1 MRSGSPA
8 FLLLLLTLAGC
19 NGFNLVP
26 AKVSA
31 PGMADADKALRESIA
46 RVNQA
51 MNEMGDKG
59 ALPRQPTS
67 AGPYVPAE
75 LQRPVMAP
83 LAGSLDD
90 AARTLAVHAGYR
102 FASNAVLGTAPV
114 PVALPGQP
122 TPLIDLFRA
131 LGDQASQRADVL
143 VNADR
148 RQVEVRYHG

>member
-1 MRSGSPA
+1 MPSGRL
-8 FLLLLLTLAGC
+8 FLLLLLALAGC
-19 NGFNLVP
+19 NGFNVVP
-26 AKVSA
+26 TEVSA
-31 PGMADADKALRESIA
+31 PGMADADKALRDSIA

-59 ALPRQPTS
+59 VAPRQPTS

-75 LQRPVMAP
+75 LRRPVVAP
-83 LAGSLDD
+83 LSGSLDD
-90 AARTLAVHAGYR
+90 AARMLATRAGYR
-102 FASNAVLGTAPV
+102 FASNAVPGAAPV

-131 LGDQASQRADVL
+131 LGDQAGQHAEVV

-148 RQVEVRYHG
+148 RQVEVRHHG

>member
-1 MRSGSPA
+1 MRSGRLS
-8 FLLLLLTLAGC
+8 LLLLLALAGC
-19 NGFNLVP
+19 NGFNVVP
-26 AKVSA
+26 TEVSA
-31 PGMADADKALRESIA
+31 PGMADTDKALRESIA

-51 MNEMGDKG
+51 MNEMGDRG
-59 ALPRQPTS
+59 VPLRQPTN

-90 AARTLAVHAGYR
+90 AARMLAARVGYR
-102 FASNAVLGTAPV
+102 FASNAVPGAEPV
-114 PVALPGQP
+114 QVAVPGEP

-131 LGDQASQRADVL
+131 LGAQAGQRSDVS
-143 VNADR
+143 VNADL